1 MLSCATLMVYV
12 YQLQFKAGSRQS
24 VTDYILKLLQPYRRC
39 CENGFAARL
48 SVDAISPLEA
58 ETPAGDMAPYTSK
71 EMVISEANAKEK

>member
-24 VTDYILKLLQPYRRC
+24 LTDYILKLLQPYRRC

-48 SVDAISPLEA
+48 SVDAISLEA

-71 EMVISEANAKEK
+71 EMVLSEANAEEK